1 MMNPIVYLAPVLCRI
16 ALGAALLV
24 SGASATLAQTPQND
38 LLNATLWMQRAVE
51 YKANSISVFAL
62 AKLRLEQALAD
73 ENWTGAPAEQ
83 TGAYQKLP
91 PALIL
96 DLDETLVD
104 NSRFQAWMV
113 LNDTVFTP
121 PVWTKFVNAQ
131 VSEAIPGAVDFLKFA
146 ESKGVKLFYVTNRT
160 AEEEA
165 GTRKN
170 LERLGFP
177 MGGNVDTFLMTR
189 KKPDWG
195 SAKGTRRAFVAKDY
209 RILLNLGDNF
219 GDFVDSYRTS
229 EEERLKIFEANKER
243 WGREWIMLA
252 NPAYG
257 SFESAP
263 FGHDYKKSPDE
274 QRKAKRNVL
283 QSWSGP

>member
-1 MMNPIVYLAPVLCRI
+1 MIFIAQFERTVRVA
-16 ALGAALLV
+16 ALGAGLLIL
-24 SGASATLAQTPQND
+24 SAASAAAQTPQSD

-51 YKANSISVFAL
+51 YKANSLGVFAL
-62 AKLRLEQALAD
+62 AKIRLEQALAD

-83 TGAYQKLP
+83 KDSYQKFP
-91 PALIL
+91 PAVVL
-96 DLDETLVD
+96 DLDETLID

-113 LNDTVFTP
+113 LNDKTFTP
-121 PVWTKFVNAQ
+121 EVWTKFVNAQ
-131 VSEAIPGAVDFLKFA
+131 VTEAIPGAVEFTKFA
-146 ESKGVKLFYVTNRT
+146 ESKGVKVFYISNRT

-165 GTRKN
+165 STRAN
-170 LERLGFP
+170 VERLGFP
-177 MGGNVDTFLMTR
+177 MGGNVDTFLMT
-189 KKPDWG
+189 KKRPDWT

-209 RILLNLGDNF
+209 RVLLNLGDNL

-229 EEERLKIFEANKER
+229 EADRMKVFEENRDR

-263 FGHDYKKSPDE
+263 FGHDYKKPLDE
-274 QRKAKRNVL
+274 QRKAKRDVL